1 METKGSFPKYIIAV
15 IAIVLVAILFFFL
28 VQMPFMQKQPE
39 LEKQHQ
45 ADASQLKIYQDAYAD
60 RENLAARVSSMKAQY
75 EKDSEEL
82 FINATKSPQDI
93 MDMINASKVRPTTYS
108 VSEQTVDPKGRT
120 SSSGE
125 PLYSTNISIVFDSID
140 ETQIAT
146 VLDYFEAQSEGAY
159 YIDNI
164 NIAAEKKE
172 DAEKTAEEAEESEEK
187 EKSKAESSNSKTNGD
202 LNSLYFSGKYQVSVT
217 LMLYYFLPTDQT
229 PDAIKKAVEEASN
242 AAAGTASVATSS
254 NASAQ
259 SSAA

>member
-1 METKGSFPKYIIAV
+1 METKGSFPKYIFAV
-15 IAIVLVAILFFFL
+15 IAIILVAILFFFI

-75 EKDSEEL
+75 EKDSEDL

-93 MDMINASKVRPTTYS
+93 MDMINASKVQPTTYS
-108 VSEQTVDPKGRT
+108 VSEQTVDSKGRT

-125 PLYSTNISIVFDSID
+125 PLYSTNISIVFESID

-164 NIAAEKKE
+164 SISAETKK
-172 DAEKTAEEAEESEEK
+172 DNQMTVDEAEESE
-187 EKSKAESSNSKTNGD
+187 KAESKEESSKSNNTTKGD
-202 LNSLYFSGKYQVSVT
+202 LNSLYFTGRYQVSVT

-229 PDAIKKAVEEASN
+229 PDALKQAAQDASN
-242 AAAGTASVATSS
+242 AAAGTASTVASD
-254 NASAQ
+254 ASGE